1 MVLYASAISPA
12 VGLIENVVVG
22 RDAAIMSLMLLV
34 GMFTTILCKIE
45 IGRIADTSVFKSGMV
60 AIVCV
65 LGVACS
71 VTRSS
76 PVMPT
81 KSRNSLRRPLPL
93 TRPSSP

>member
-65 LGVACS
+65 LGVA
-71 VTRSS
+71 
-76 PVMPT
+76 
-81 KSRNSLRRPLPL
+81 
-93 TRPSSP
+93 